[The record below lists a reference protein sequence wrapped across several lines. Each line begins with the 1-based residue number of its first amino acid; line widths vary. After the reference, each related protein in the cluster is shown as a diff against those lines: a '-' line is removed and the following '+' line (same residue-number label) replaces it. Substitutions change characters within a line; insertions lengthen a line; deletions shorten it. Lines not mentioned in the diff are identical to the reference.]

1 MSSYKGLSRAYR
13 PQTFDSVIGQEAI
26 VLTLK
31 NALRLQKT
39 AQAYLFCGTRGT
51 GKTTLARVLSK
62 ALNCKNL
69 SKDYE
74 PCNECSS
81 CQEISQGKSLN
92 VFEIDGASHR
102 GIDDMRQLNESVIYA
117 PSSSGCKIFII
128 DEAHMLTKEAFNA
141 LLKTLEEP
149 PPNVKF
155 FLATTEPHKI
165 PPTILSRCQRF
176 DLQRIPSSLIAQK
189 LSLILK
195 DASLSYEEEALYTI
209 ANLSDGSMRVAES
222 LLDQI
227 LCFSK
232 GPLTADAI
240 CSSLAILP
248 QDPFFDFDKAFE
260 SHNLS
265 IAFQW
270 ASSLFSS
277 GKDLSYFLDCLLD
290 HYRNILAI
298 QLKLTTSEIH
308 PSLLQ
313 RYQSSAKIYTEE
325 QVLYILD
332 YLLEWYQHSSKTPFK
347 RVSIEMILLHLLRS
361 KHRVSAAD
369 LVCRLQEMQ
378 NSSFATVPTATAPVT
393 VNPVAPSPIEQKAAL
408 EPVKSQQETIKEPLA
423 APITATVV
431 EQKKLLDPIEN
442 IQEEAISEVASP
454 EPTTI
459 VETTIATPVIKAAV
473 EPKKTVAATDATP
486 IDIPIPEI
494 KIEALPKTNLSS
506 PPPPPSPLPPKA
518 KESVP
523 VVAQAKHETLMRF
536 ASIELEGLLTK
547 ES

>member
-13 PQTFDSVIGQEAI
+13 PQAFDNVIGQEAI

-31 NALRLQKT
+31 NALRRQKT

-69 SKDYE
+69 SEDCE
-74 PCNECSS
+74 PCNKCSS
-81 CQEISQGKSLN
+81 CVEISQGKSLN

-117 PSSSGCKIFII
+117 PTSSGCKIFII

-155 FLATTEPHKI
+155 FLATTEPHKV

-195 DASLSYEEEALYTI
+195 DASLSYEEEALYAI

-227 LCFSK
+227 LCFST
-232 GPLTADAI
+232 GPLTTSAV

-248 QDPFFDFDKAFE
+248 SDPFFDFDTAFASYNLSVAFE
-260 SHNLS
+260 
-265 IAFQW
+265 W

-277 GKDLSYFLDCLLD
+277 GKDLAHFLDCLMD

-298 QLKLTTSEIH
+298 QLRLTTSEIH

-313 RYQSSAKIYTEE
+313 RYQNSAKIYTQE
-325 QVLYILD
+325 QVLYILE
-332 YLLEWYQHSSKTPFK
+332 YLLEWYQHSNKTPFK

-361 KHRVSAAD
+361 KHRVSAVD
-369 LVCRLQEMQ
+369 LVCKLQEMQ
-378 NSSFATVPTATAPVT
+378 TSPM
-393 VNPVAPSPIEQKAAL
+393 PIEIIR
-408 EPVKSQQETIKEPLA
+408 EPTQEIQPKPEPLPLEKPLE
-423 APITATVV
+423 AP
-431 EQKKLLDPIEN
+431 
-442 IQEEAISEVASP
+442 
-454 EPTTI
+454 
-459 VETTIATPVIKAAV
+459 
-473 EPKKTVAATDATP
+473 PKKTTVELKP
-486 IDIPIPEI
+486 INAE
-494 KIEALPKTNLSS
+494 SS
-506 PPPPPSPLPPKA
+506 IPPKE
-518 KESVP
+518 KETTSLIE
-523 VVAQAKHETLMRF
+523 QAKQETLMRF

>member
-1 MSSYKGLSRAYR
+1 
-13 PQTFDSVIGQEAI
+13 
-26 VLTLK
+26 
-31 NALRLQKT
+31 
-39 AQAYLFCGTRGT
+39 
-51 GKTTLARVLSK
+51 
-62 ALNCKNL
+62 LNCKNL

-81 CQEISQGKSLN
+81 CLEISQGKSLN

-176 DLQRIPSSLIAQK
+176 DLQRIPSALIAQK

-195 DASLSYEEEALYTI
+195 DAALSFEEDALYTI

-222 LLDQI
+222 LLDQV

-232 GPLTADAI
+232 GPLTADSV

-248 QDPFFDFDKAFE
+248 QDPFFQFDKAFE
-260 SHNLS
+260 SHDLS
-265 IAFQW
+265 VAFQW

-277 GKDLSYFLDCLLD
+277 GKDLSHFLDCLLD
-290 HYRNILAI
+290 HYRNILSI

-313 RYQSSAKIYTEE
+313 RYQVSAQIYTQD

-347 RVSIEMILLHLLRS
+347 RISIEMILLHLLRS
-361 KHRVSAAD
+361 KHRISATD

-378 NSSFATVPTATAPVT
+378 NSPMASNLTNTNTAPAKGTIIEEVKE
-393 VNPVAPSPIEQKAAL
+393 VKQSSPIPPPIIPIEQSKPESTTIKAA
-408 EPVKSQQETIKEPLA
+408 ESFPKK
-423 APITATVV
+423 APIT
-431 EQKKLLDPIEN
+431 EKSSEISLIETN
-442 IQEEAISEVASP
+442 
-454 EPTTI
+454 
-459 VETTIATPVIKAAV
+459 
-473 EPKKTVAATDATP
+473 P
-486 IDIPIPEI
+486 IDTLRAEL
-494 KIEALPKTNLSS
+494 KIDLKPDIQLSA
-506 PPPPPSPLPPKA
+506 PPPPPPPIPVPPKA
-518 KESVP
+518 KEAVIP
-523 VVAQAKHETLMRF
+523 VNIQAKHETLMRF